1 MTNNSRGFYEEVV
14 KGLSATPKYLLS
26 KYFYDKDGDELF
38 KKIMRCP
45 EYYLTRC
52 EEEILSLQSH
62 CIAEMV
68 KKYLHNFE
76 VIGLGA
82 GDGTKSMHLLREFHQ
97 QGLSDTYYPVDIS
110 DHVIRLLEKEI
121 PQNIPGIKV
130 KGFHG
135 EYIEML
141 KDIHRSAGKQ
151 KMILF
156 LGSNIGNYYPDM
168 ALHFCRQ
175 LYQCMPPG
183 SLLLIGFDLKK
194 HPQIILNAYNDRQ
207 GFTRDFNLNLLVRIN
222 RELNGNFSLEN
233 FDHYAMYD
241 PVSGS
246 CKSFLVSLKDQQA
259 KIGSAFSVDF
269 LKDGIIQMEVSQ
281 KYHAEDID
289 RMAKNAGFKI
299 LGKFYDSRKWFTDC
313 LWQRE

>member
-1 MTNNSRGFYEEVV
+1 MINNNRAFYEEVV
-14 KGLSATPKYLLS
+14 EGLSATPKYLFS
-26 KYFYDKDGDELF
+26 KYFYDKRGDELF
-38 KKIMRCP
+38 QKIMRCP

-62 CIAEMV
+62 CIAEMI
-68 KKYLHNFE
+68 KKHLHNFE
-76 VIGLGA
+76 VVGLGA
-82 GDGTKSMHLLREFHQ
+82 GDGTKSMYLLKEFYQ

-110 DHVIRLLEKEI
+110 DHVIQSLEKKI
-121 PQNIPGIKV
+121 PRNIPGLRV

-141 KDIHRSAGKQ
+141 KDIHEFSGKQ

-156 LGSNIGNYYPDM
+156 LGSNIGNYYPDR

-175 LYQCMPPG
+175 LHQYMPQG

-222 RELNGNFSLEN
+222 RELNGNFTVKS

-246 CKSFLVSLKDQQA
+246 CKSFLVSLKDQQV

-269 LKDGIIQMEVSQ
+269 LKDEVIQMEVSQ
-281 KYHAEDID
+281 KYHAADID
-289 RMAKNAGFKI
+289 RMGEDAGFKI